1 MIECDTDTPIE
12 RVLSQEDAVSYSL
25 WFICLIF

>member
-25 WFICLIF
+25 WFIYV

>member
-12 RVLSQEDAVSYSL
+12 RVLSQEDAVSYTL
-25 WFICLIF
+25 WFIHV